1 MRHFEALLSKIKEME
16 SKHSKRE
23 QDLQQII
30 QQGRATATME
40 MSEEVDKWK
49 RIVEAKNRETDQFRS
64 ELDAILEVLKE
75 LQRQGVI
82 LPCRG
87 AGVSHR

>member
-1 MRHFEALLSKIKEME
+1 MRHFEALLTKINDME
-16 SKHSKRE
+16 AKHAKRE

-30 QQGRATATME
+30 QQGRATANLELTQ
-40 MSEEVDKWK
+40 EVEKWK
-49 RIVEAKNRETDQFRS
+49 RLVESKNRETEKFRA